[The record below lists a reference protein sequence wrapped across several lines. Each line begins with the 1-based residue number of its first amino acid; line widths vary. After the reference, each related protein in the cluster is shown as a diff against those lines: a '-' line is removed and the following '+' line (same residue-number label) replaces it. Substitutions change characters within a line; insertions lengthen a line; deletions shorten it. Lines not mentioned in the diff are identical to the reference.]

1 MNIEELKL
9 KLLPAVKHIEL
20 LCEGFSVK
28 VCPPY
33 KEVLDRVCKQVENS
47 VTNVKEVNRILFILK
62 QSEGSLVVGVE
73 GSILRQFKEKFLE
86 ILKREMIPEIKK
98 FCKANPEIDI
108 KSFRELFEIKIEKS

>member
-33 KEVLDRVCKQVENS
+33 RGVLDRVCKQIEDN
-47 VTNVKEVNRILFILK
+47 VTNIKQVNHILFLLK
-62 QSEGSLVVGVE
+62 QSEGSLVIGIE

-86 ILKREMIPEIKK
+86 IAKREMLPEIKK

-108 KSFRELFEIKIEKS
+108 KSFRGLFEIKIEKS

>member
-20 LCEGFSVK
+20 LCQGFSVT
-28 VCPPY
+28 VVPPY
-33 KEVLDRVCKQVENS
+33 RGVLDKVCKQVETN
-47 VTNVKEVNRILFILK
+47 VTNVRQVNHILFLLEK
-62 QSEGSLVVGVE
+62 SEGSLVVGVE

-86 ILKREMIPEIKK
+86 ILKREMIPEIRK

-108 KSFRELFEIKIEKS
+108 KSFRGLFEIKIEKS